1 MMMAPVAH
9 DASCMHSRGSALQMW
24 SSAVCR
30 QASDS
35 SGACAGATDCVQH
48 CVRASTCISAADPCA
63 CSSDAGAAPW
73 PRCADGAG
81 VVGSTGSVVAPAGVA
96 DGEHAA
102 DGAAALTAIRLL
114 RRMSACSMAAMHS
127 LIKFSPNAAMSSS
140 VKSSV
145 HVPDSFDAGLLL
157 CATWNINFMD
167 AQVHWINATH
177 KAKHA
182 PEQTATDDSWH
193 WRAQGNKET

>member
-1 MMMAPVAH
+1 MMMALVAH
-9 DASCMHSRGSALQMW
+9 AARCMHSRGSALQMW
-24 SSAVCR
+24 STAVCR

-35 SGACAGATDCVQH
+35 SGGCACATDCVQH
-48 CVRASTCISAADPCA
+48 CVRASTCISSDDPCA
-63 CSSDAGAAPW
+63 CSDAGAAPW
-73 PRCADGAG
+73 PRRADGAG

-127 LIKFSPNAAMSSS
+127 LVKVSPYAAMSSS
-140 VKSSV
+140 VKSSA

-157 CATWNINFMD
+157 CAT
-167 AQVHWINATH
+167 
-177 KAKHA
+177 K
-182 PEQTATDDSWH
+182 P
-193 WRAQGNKET
+193 